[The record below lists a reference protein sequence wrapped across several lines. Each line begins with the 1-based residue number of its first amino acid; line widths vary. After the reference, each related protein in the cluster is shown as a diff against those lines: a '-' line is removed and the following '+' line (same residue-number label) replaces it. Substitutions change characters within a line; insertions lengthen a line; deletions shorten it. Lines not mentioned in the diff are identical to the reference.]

1 MTTKT
6 KKTTNEL
13 VLTGN
18 PAEDF
23 SSWLKSKDK
32 PFDIGIQLIRKYTDN
47 KVLPAFLEKE
57 KDNPKAPK
65 ILLNNIKIISK
76 KWLKK

>member
-1 MTTKT
+1 MVT
-6 KKTTNEL
+6 KKEKSTEL

-32 PFDIGIQLIRKYTDN
+32 PFDIGVDLIRKHTKN
-47 KVLPAFLEKE
+47 RVLPKFLE
-57 KDNPKAPK
+57 DNNDKPNAAKM
-65 ILLNNIKIISK
+65 LLDNIKIISQ